1 MLIGYQQMKRCR
13 RSGKFLR
20 LSLDGSC
27 NSEEIAFQPKQS
39 KNYPAEAR
47 KLVRP
52 AFVWSDYCWK
62 EAGEIVERFIEGFV
76 MSIKKL
82 EDGRYLLDIRPN
94 GRKGKRV
101 RKVFDKNR

>member
-1 MLIGYQQMKRCR
+1 MLR
-13 RSGKFLR
+13 RGRLLR
-20 LSLDGSC
+20 LSLLMASPVWRA
-27 NSEEIAFQPKQS
+27 IRVQPKQN

-62 EAGEIVERFIEGFV
+62 EAGEIVERFIEGFA